1 MKKKLDEDTTY
12 LELLKVLHNHLGEGP
27 YRIKFTSDDGGS
39 MVHVQIGMKD
49 PLGLLEDEY
58 PNFPLHIWP
67 SFMGHRV
74 VIVQMPKEMLSL
86 KIMTLYH
93 KAIIELEQILELNIL
108 YSLIFHYLEDLQEV
122 LELQILTKE

>member
-1 MKKKLDEDTTY
+1 MKNKLDEDTTY

-49 PLGLLEDEY
+49 PFGLLEDEY

-74 VIVQMPKEMLSL
+74 VIVQMPKEML
-86 KIMTLYH
+86 T
-93 KAIIELEQILELNIL
+93 
-108 YSLIFHYLEDLQEV
+108 
-122 LELQILTKE
+122 

>member
-12 LELLKVLHNHLGEGP
+12 LELLKVLHNSVGEGP

-58 PNFPLHIWP
+58 PNFPLHI
-67 SFMGHRV
+67 
-74 VIVQMPKEMLSL
+74 
-86 KIMTLYH
+86 
-93 KAIIELEQILELNIL
+93 
-108 YSLIFHYLEDLQEV
+108 
-122 LELQILTKE
+122 